1 MILFRQRIRRKKEL
15 HGWNILCDTKSLQ
28 RGYRVYFTDFV
39 FVDFSEENALQTAG
53 VQPTEEEIGGC
64 LNELKTSLK

>member
-1 MILFRQRIRRKKEL
+1 MIPFRQRIRRKKEL
-15 HGWNILCDTKSLQ
+15 HGLNSRCDTKSLQ

-39 FVDFSEENALQTAG
+39 FVDFTEENALQTARCS
-53 VQPTEEEIGGC
+53 TEEEIGGC